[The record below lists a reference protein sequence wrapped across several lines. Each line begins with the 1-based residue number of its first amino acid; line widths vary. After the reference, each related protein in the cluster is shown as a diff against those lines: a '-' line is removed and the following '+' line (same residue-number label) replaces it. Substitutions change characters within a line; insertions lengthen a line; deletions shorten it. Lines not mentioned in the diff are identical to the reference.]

1 MLSRQLLYLVLY
13 KKGFCFL
20 SFKGTIY
27 PDFFCLQ
34 LFLSFSM
41 DGFCITLP
49 VLRVGQTQ
57 AGSVLEARKSVT
69 GLGAMLLVFVVWIG
83 VMKIQHQIL

>member
-20 SFKGTIY
+20 SFKGTSY
-27 PDFFCLQ
+27 PDFFSLQ

-57 AGSVLEARKSVT
+57 AGSVLEARKCVT
-69 GLGAMLLVFVVWIG
+69 GLGAMLLRFVVWIG